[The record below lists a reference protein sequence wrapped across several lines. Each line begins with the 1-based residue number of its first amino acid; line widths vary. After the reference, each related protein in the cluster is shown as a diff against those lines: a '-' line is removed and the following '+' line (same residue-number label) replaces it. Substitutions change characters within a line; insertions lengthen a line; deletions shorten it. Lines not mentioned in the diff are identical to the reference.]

1 MQEMKEQKVPIQME
15 GLKALASMDKDQG
28 QTQEMQ
34 MDSEKGYQNLQSEKH
49 GQSHQQTH
57 EQL

>member
-1 MQEMKEQKVPIQME
+1 MKEHKVPIQME
-15 GLKALASMDKDQG
+15 GLKALAFMDEDQG

-34 MDSEKGYQNLQSEKH
+34 MDSGKGYQNIQSEKS

>member
-1 MQEMKEQKVPIQME
+1 MQEMKEHKVTIQME
-15 GLKALASMDKDQG
+15 GLKALNLMDEDQG
-28 QTQEMQ
+28 QTQEMK
-34 MDSEKGYQNLQSEKH
+34 MDSGNGYQHLWNEKH